1 MKYLF
6 QLARL
11 KISKQTQPLCPQLK
25 GVVPGGAGGAIFDSQ
40 LILSQAG
47 GWAEISDLPTAL
59 LSCQQGHK

>member
-6 QLARL
+6 KLARL

-25 GVVPGGAGGAIFDSQ
+25 GVVPGGAIFDSQ